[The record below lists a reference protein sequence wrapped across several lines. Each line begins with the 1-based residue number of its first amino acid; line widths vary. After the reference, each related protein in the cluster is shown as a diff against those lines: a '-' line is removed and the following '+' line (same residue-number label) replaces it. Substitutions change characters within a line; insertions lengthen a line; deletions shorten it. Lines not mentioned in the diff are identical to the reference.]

1 MSETIEYG
9 ALDAET
15 IAELLGVT
23 TRQLSNYCKNKHL
36 PSYGEGRQ
44 RTFVWKEVL
53 AWYVDYKQSTSR
65 YAGSGGNQGAG
76 NGDDT
81 SVPDLKHSEA
91 RRGKALADLKE
102 IELQKKLGELVAMN
116 DVGRI
121 LQDVAKGLQTEILG
135 LPSRIVEQVLV
146 IRERA
151 ELFTFLT
158 SEAAALCTRLSTL
171 RVGSAADLQEP
182 DDKPEPDR
190 ELDDAEA

>member
-1 MSETIEYG
+1 MAEKIEYG

-15 IAELLGVT
+15 VADLLGVT
-23 TRQLSNYCKNKHL
+23 TRQLSNYCKHKHL

-44 RTFVWKEVL
+44 RTFVWREVL
-53 AWYVDYKQSTSR
+53 AWYLDYKQSLDR
-65 YAGSGGNQGAG
+65 YAGSGGNQRPSV
-76 NGDDT
+76 DDPT

-102 IELQKKLGELVAMN
+102 IELQKKLGELVAMD

-135 LPSRIVEQVLV
+135 LPSRIIEQVLA

-158 SEAAALCTRLSTL
+158 AEAAALCTRLSTL
-171 RVGSAADLQEP
+171 RVGSAEDLKEADE
-182 DDKPEPDR
+182 PEPDR
-190 ELDDAEA
+190 DLDDVDEA